1 MTIKTIPLP
10 MRSTKET
17 REYAQAVE
25 KGLDSYFVVQN
36 GKGWYVRKASLRSGN
51 GTLFPN
57 KEAAVDQ
64 AKKLSSK
71 RNSEYLI
78 FDNTGTLISR
88 KTNTA

>member
-1 MTIKTIPLP
+1 MTIKTTPLP

-25 KGLDSYFVVQN
+25 KGMDSYFVVQN
-36 GKGWYVRKASLRSGN
+36 GKGWYVRKASLRSGR
-51 GTLFPN
+51 GQHYPT

-64 AKKLSSK
+64 AKKLSTK

-78 FDNTGTLISR
+78 FNNKGTLISR
-88 KTNTA
+88 KPA